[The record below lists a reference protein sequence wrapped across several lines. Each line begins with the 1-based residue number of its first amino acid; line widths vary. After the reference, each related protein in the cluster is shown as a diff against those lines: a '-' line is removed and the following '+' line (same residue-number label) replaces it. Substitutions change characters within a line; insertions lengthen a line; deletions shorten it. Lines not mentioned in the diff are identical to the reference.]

1 MTEMYIIENVEA
13 RYPKIDTTYI
23 WRDNP
28 DPKKKGRSEPCDPSE
43 TGAEYSIQ
51 FRMDN
56 ATAKKLFMAMSET
69 YQANRQQKWAEK
81 LANPFIKDDDGT
93 FIGKAAIKGKYKNG
107 LTVPPMQLDS
117 QGNKL
122 ASDFQLTT
130 GSTVNVAVQFNPYD
144 GFGGQSVNLW
154 VKAVQVIKLV
164 PRKDHNPFG
173 TVDGGFTIEDAN
185 PFAKPVEKSNV
196 VTLPVDDFDEVVEEP
211 KKVVNKSAPPPTS
224 AGDDLSSVLEAWDD

>member
-13 RYPKIDTTYI
+13 LWPKIDTTYVFKPAPI
-23 WRDNP
+23 
-28 DPKKKGRSEPCDPSE
+28 KRSMPCDPSE
-43 TGAEYSIQ
+43 KDAEYSIQ

-69 YQANRQQKWAEK
+69 YQANKKKDWSEK
-81 LANPFIKDDDGT
+81 LTNPFVKDDDGT
-93 FIGKAAIKGKYKNG
+93 YTGKSTLKGKYSTGVTK
-107 LTVPPMQLDS
+107 PPMQLDS

-144 GFGGQSVNLW
+144 FGGKQNVSLRLR
-154 VKAVQVIKLV
+154 AVQVIKLAA
-164 PRKDHNPFG
+164 RSEYNPFG

-185 PFAKPVEKSNV
+185 PFAKPAEKSNV
-196 VTLPVDDFDEVVEEP
+196 VSIAEPVDDFDEAVEEP
-211 KKVVNKSAPPPTS
+211 KKVVKKSAPPPPT
-224 AGDDLSSVLEAWDD
+224 ADNDLSSVLEAWDD